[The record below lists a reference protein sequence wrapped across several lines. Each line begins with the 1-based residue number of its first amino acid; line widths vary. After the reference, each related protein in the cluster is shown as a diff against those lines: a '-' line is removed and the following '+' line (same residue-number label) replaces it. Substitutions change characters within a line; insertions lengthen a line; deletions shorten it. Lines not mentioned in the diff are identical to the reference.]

1 MELLRVLDKKGI
13 FVTLI
18 SALYLSF
25 FAYTG
30 WIPHDQG
37 TLAQSAERVLNGE
50 LPHRDFDDVYTG
62 GLSFFHAA
70 GFWLLGTNMA
80 TIRTLL
86 FASAIGFVWTLHRIA
101 SRTMSATFATLVAL
115 TCLVWSLPNYFEGMP
130 SWYTLFL
137 STFGIFAI
145 LKYFDSDLRRWLL
158 LAGLCGG
165 LAVTVKIVGLYYI
178 AAIAFVIVYRGQ
190 IRGHSDSEVTKA
202 VSWSTIA
209 IAISMNALWLGLV
222 GLMVRRHA
230 TLMICIQFILPSLAI
245 GTVLVADS
253 LRRTTGADSPIRVL
267 RELSIYVLGVL
278 LPIVIFLIPY
288 MSSGSWMKL
297 FQGVFITPFVRVDA
311 VVFSLPPASYL
322 ALEVP
327 VAALLLLGLTSLG
340 QRDRIISLVLIP
352 LLLVGLVLSLSFS
365 VFNLVFTMVRLL
377 MPIVA
382 VIASWMLLFDK
393 DLEDRRKLEIYTVL
407 TVSSFMTL
415 VQFPFSAPIYF
426 CYVAP
431 LFILS
436 SQITCASQPHAAV
449 RTQWT
454 LLLFG
459 LLFGATILNHFQFF
473 DDPNLARMDPAVNL
487 LELPR
492 GGLFLT
498 ERDRQKYDRLVT
510 AIQQNS
516 PPNSSIYAGP
526 DCPEVYFLSER
537 TNPTRTLFEL
547 FDEPDPDD
555 TKRLKF
561 ILQQDLPLVVLNLRP
576 SHSRKMTQ
584 PFIDAVTTHF
594 SNSMT
599 IDNFLVVFK

>member
-1 MELLRVLDKKGI
+1 MELLRVLGKAGI

-25 FAYTG
+25 FAYSG

-86 FASAIGFVWTLHRIA
+86 FVSAIGFVWALHRIA
-101 SRTMSATFATLVAL
+101 SRTMSAMFATLVAL

-137 STFGIFAI
+137 STSGIFAI
-145 LKYFDSDLRRWLL
+145 LKYYDSDLRRWLF

-178 AAIAFVIVYRGQ
+178 AAIAFVIAYRGQ
-190 IRGHSDSEVTKA
+190 IRGDSEPTATKGF
-202 VSWSTIA
+202 SWSAFAIA
-209 IAISMNALWLGLV
+209 IALNALWIGLV

-230 TLMICIQFILPSLAI
+230 TFMICIQFILPSLAV
-245 GTVLVADS
+245 GTVLVVNS
-253 LRRTTGADSPIRVL
+253 LRRPTSADGAIRVL
-267 RELSIYVLGVL
+267 REISIYVSGIL
-278 LPIVIFLIPY
+278 LPVILFLIPY
-288 MSSGSWMKL
+288 TTSGSL
-297 FQGVFITPFVRVDA
+297 TDLYQGVFIRPFVRVDA

-327 VAALLLLGLTSLG
+327 VAAVLLLGLTSLG
-340 QRDRIISLVLIP
+340 KRDRMISLVVLP
-352 LLLVGLVLSLSFS
+352 LSILGLVLSFNFN
-365 VFNLVFTMVRLL
+365 VFHLVVTMVRLSL
-377 MPIVA
+377 PIVA
-382 VIASWMLLFDK
+382 VIASWMLLFDTN
-393 DLEDRRKLEIYTVL
+393 LEDRRKLEIFTVL

-431 LFILS
+431 LVILS
-436 SQITCASQPHAAV
+436 AQVTCASQPHAVV

-454 LLLFG
+454 IVLFG
-459 LLFGATILNHFQFF
+459 LLFGATLLNHFQFF

-498 ERDRQKYDRLVT
+498 ERDRQKYHRLVT

-537 TNPTRTLFEL
+537 KNPTRTLFEL

-555 TKRLKF
+555 TKRLQF
-561 ILQQDLPLVVLNLRP
+561 ILQHDLSLVVLNLSP
-576 SHSRKMTQ
+576 SHSRKWTQ
-584 PFIDAVTTHF
+584 PFLDAMTAHF
-594 SNSMT
+594 PKAMT

>member
-1 MELLRVLDKKGI
+1 MELLRVLGKGGI
-13 FVTLI
+13 FVTFV

-25 FAYTG
+25 FAYSG

-70 GFWLLGTNMA
+70 GFWLLGTNMT

-86 FASAIGFVWTLHRIA
+86 FVSAIGFVWALHRIA
-101 SRTMSATFATLVAL
+101 SRTMSAKLAPLVAL

-137 STFGIFAI
+137 STSGIFAI
-145 LKYFDSDLRRWLL
+145 LKYYDSDLRRWLF

-178 AAIAFVIVYRGQ
+178 AAIAFVIAYRGQ
-190 IRGHSDSEVTKA
+190 IRGDSEPMATKGF
-202 VSWSTIA
+202 SWSTIA
-209 IAISMNALWLGLV
+209 IAIALNALWIGLV

-230 TLMICIQFILPSLAI
+230 TFMICIQFILPSLAV
-245 GTVLVADS
+245 GTVLVVNS
-253 LRRTTGADSPIRVL
+253 LRRPTSADSAIRVL
-267 RELSIYVLGVL
+267 REIRIYVLGIL
-278 LPIVIFLIPY
+278 LPVILFLIPY
-288 MSSGSWMKL
+288 TTSGSL
-297 FQGVFITPFVRVDA
+297 TDLYQGVFIRPFVRVDA

-322 ALEVP
+322 ALELP
-327 VAALLLLGLTSLG
+327 VAAVLLLGLTSLG
-340 QRDRIISLVLIP
+340 KRDRMISLVVLP
-352 LLLVGLVLSLSFS
+352 LSILGLVLSLNFS
-365 VFNLVFTMVRLL
+365 VFHLVVTMVRLSL
-377 MPIVA
+377 PIVA
-382 VIASWMLLFDK
+382 VIASWMLLFDES
-393 DLEDRRKLEIYTVL
+393 LENRRKLEIYTVL

-431 LFILS
+431 LVILS
-436 SQITCASQPHAAV
+436 AQVTCASQPHAVV

-454 LLLFG
+454 IVLFG
-459 LLFGATILNHFQFF
+459 LLFGATLLNHFQFF

-510 AIQQNS
+510 AIQRNS

-526 DCPEVYFLSER
+526 DCPEVYFLSDR
-537 TNPTRTLFEL
+537 KNPTRTLFEL

-555 TKRLKF
+555 TKRLQF
-561 ILQQDLPLVVLNLRP
+561 ILQHDLSLVVLNLSP
-576 SHSRKMTQ
+576 SHSRKWTQ
-584 PFIDAVTTHF
+584 PFLDAMTAHF
-594 SNSMT
+594 PNAMT

>member
-1 MELLRVLDKKGI
+1 MNLLRVLGREGI
-13 FVTLI
+13 FVVFI

-25 FAYTG
+25 FAYSG

-70 GFWLLGTNMA
+70 GFWLLGTNMT

-86 FASAIGFVWTLHRIA
+86 FPSAIGFAWTLHHIA
-101 SRTMSATFATLVAL
+101 SRTMSAKLAPLVAL

-145 LKYFDSDLRRWLL
+145 LKYYDSDLRRWLF

-165 LAVTVKIVGLYYI
+165 LAVTIKIVGLYYI
-178 AAIAFVIVYRGQ
+178 AAIAFVIAYRGQ
-190 IRGHSDSEVTKA
+190 IRGDSEPKATKGF
-202 VSWSTIA
+202 SWSTVAIA
-209 IAISMNALWLGLV
+209 IALNAMWLGLV

-230 TLMICIQFILPSLAI
+230 TFMICIQFILPSLAV
-245 GTVLVADS
+245 GTVLVVNSLQRPTSADS
-253 LRRTTGADSPIRVL
+253 ATRVL
-267 RELSIYVLGVL
+267 REIVIYVLGIL
-278 LPIVIFLIPY
+278 LPVILFLIPY
-288 MSSGSWMKL
+288 TTSGSLMDL
-297 FQGVFITPFVRVDA
+297 YQGVFIRPFVRVDT

-322 ALEVP
+322 ALELP
-327 VAALLLLGLTSLG
+327 VAAILLLGLTSLG
-340 QRDRIISLVLIP
+340 QWDRIINFVVLPFSI
-352 LLLVGLVLSLSFS
+352 LGLVLSLNFN
-365 VFNLVFTMVRLL
+365 VFHLVVTMARLS

-382 VIASWMLLFDK
+382 VVASWMLLFDK
-393 DLEDRRKLEIYTVL
+393 NLEDRRKLEIYTVL

-431 LFILS
+431 LVLLS
-436 SQITCASQPHAAV
+436 AQVTCASQPHAVV

-454 LLLFG
+454 IVLFG
-459 LLFGATILNHFQFF
+459 LLFGATLLNHFQFF
-473 DDPNLARMDPAVNL
+473 DDPNLARIDPGVNL

-537 TNPTRTLFEL
+537 KNPTRTLFEL

-555 TKRLKF
+555 TKRLQF
-561 ILQQDLPLVVLNLRP
+561 ILQHDLPLVVLNLSP
-576 SHSRKMTQ
+576 SHSRKWTQ
-584 PFIDAVTTHF
+584 PFLDAMTAHF
-594 SNSMT
+594 PNAMT